1 MELTPFGLAFLPL
14 CALALVQPIWLLY
27 LVLLAGVF
35 GAATPLVIAGYG
47 LPPQVTPAALFLA
60 YAALQFLLGTRFV
73 AALPAWRT
81 LEPFVLTASYA
92 LVTAL
97 LVPRLFAGDFTVWP
111 QKLTPPFDIPVP
123 LGPSM
128 SNVTQSSYLLIEGAL
143 LVGAGLYLTRARIDF
158 VHLLQ
163 GYLVCGYVV
172 VAICVWQVVHKLTGL
187 WYPEAFLYSNPGWVI
202 FPGQTMGIVP
212 RINGPFS
219 EPAALAYYLSGTVFC
234 CTWLMLR
241 GHRNRLAAVLLPLA
255 VLALISSTSTT
266 GFAVLG
272 AGGVGLVIYGMSRA
286 PRRMALRIF
295 AFAVPAAVLAVVA
308 ALAVA
313 TLSEKIEESVAMV
326 MHQSLQ
332 KAEGESFATRTGLDL
347 DSLGVLFPSY
357 GLGAGWGS
365 VRASSLIPGLLA
377 NLGIFGCML
386 LLWFVVRL
394 VRQVGRARRLAS
406 TAGQLMVL
414 DGASAVVIG
423 NLTAAVLSAP
433 SLNAVDFYLMLGLLI
448 ACAARVEYE
457 ATSRRAQARRLQL
470 APAPAAVPPVADAA
484 MGR

>member
-1 MELTPFGLAFLPL
+1 
-14 CALALVQPIWLLY
+14 
-27 LVLLAGVF
+27 
-35 GAATPLVIAGYG
+35 
-47 LPPQVTPAALFLA
+47 
-60 YAALQFLLGTRFV
+60 
-73 AALPAWRT
+73 
-81 LEPFVLTASYA
+81 
-92 LVTAL
+92 
-97 LVPRLFAGDFTVWP
+97 
-111 QKLTPPFDIPVP
+111 
-123 LGPSM
+123 
-128 SNVTQSSYLLIEGAL
+128 
-143 LVGAGLYLTRARIDF
+143 
-158 VHLLQ
+158 
-163 GYLVCGYVV
+163 
-172 VAICVWQVVHKLTGL
+172 
-187 WYPEAFLYSNPGWVI
+187 
-202 FPGQTMGIVP
+202 
-212 RINGPFS
+212 
-219 EPAALAYYLSGTVFC
+219 
-234 CTWLMLR
+234 
-241 GHRNRLAAVLLPLA
+241 
-255 VLALISSTSTT
+255 
-266 GFAVLG
+266 
-272 AGGVGLVIYGMSRA
+272 
-286 PRRMALRIF
+286 
-295 AFAVPAAVLAVVA
+295 
-308 ALAVA
+308 
-313 TLSEKIEESVAMV
+313 MV